1 VSTISPLG
9 FSEIIDNFGSTVF
22 STRTSNILRL
32 STVGG
37 LQGLFTPYVDIA
49 TSSLFF
55 SNAAPNLLVAKD
67 SVPTVSRA
75 AALVVPNS
83 ENIFYSTTQSTL
95 KFIGVGDLRLST
107 VTDLRTVFFSIS
119 SFSASG
125 FADLSAETRQWRSY
139 VYSTNSTSAGYA
151 TFVSSIPYSTIIN
164 TPSGPAGWDWGTTI
178 ANNIPL
184 STVES
189 YPNYTTGD
197 VYFSTVSF
205 NMAPYARYI
214 HPNST
219 TKMIVDV
226 SPSYYFPRMFLGTST
241 PYNLVKEFSSF
252 IQYEPAGGQRQ
263 IIATHS
269 GSMMSQ
275 QSNAYTSNYFN
286 TPLKFEI
293 DSAVVASNALTD
305 GYSANYTLYHRI
317 PGAMATLLSDGGCD
331 LLIGA
336 RGGFSNPAPTYD
348 NCMSYS
354 NSVFMH
360 VYNQQGAAPPMPG
373 P

>member
-1 VSTISPLG
+1 
-9 FSEIIDNFGSTVF
+9 
-22 STRTSNILRL
+22 
-32 STVGG
+32 
-37 LQGLFTPYVDIA
+37 VDLA

-55 SNAAPNLLVAKD
+55 SNSAPNLLVAKD
-67 SVPTVSRA
+67 SVPIVSRA
-75 AALVVPNS
+75 AAQVVPNS

-95 KFIGVGDLRLST
+95 KFIGVGDIRLST

-151 TFVSSIPYSTIIN
+151 TFVSTIPYSTMLN
-164 TPSGPAGWDWGTTI
+164 TPLGPVGWNWGNTI
-178 ANNIPL
+178 AANIPL
-184 STVES
+184 STVEQ

-205 NMAPYARYI
+205 NMAPYERYI

-219 TKMIVDV
+219 TKMILEVA
-226 SPSYYFPRMFLGTST
+226 PTYYFPRQFLGTSS
-241 PYNLVKEFSSF
+241 PYHLVKEFSSF
-252 IQYEPAGGQRQ
+252 IQYESPSAGRQ
-263 IIATHS
+263 IIASHG
-269 GSMMSQ
+269 GSMVSQ
-275 QSNAYTSNYFN
+275 ASNAYTSNYFN

-293 DSAVVASNALTD
+293 NPAVVASNILTD
-305 GYSANYTLYHRI
+305 GYSTNYTLYHRI
-317 PGAMATLLSDGGCD
+317 PGAMASLLNDGGCD
-331 LLIGA
+331 YLIGP
-336 RGGFSNPAPTYD
+336 RGGFSNEVPTYD
-348 NCMSYS
+348 NVMSYN

-360 VYNQQGAAPPMPG
+360 LYNQQGAAPPMPG